1 MPEGRIYRIFKK
13 GSKTYF
19 YNSLFFPKDVRE
31 DVFVLYSFVREADNL
46 VDEVPQDPLKLGKFM
61 DDFKK
66 VCKGERTGDIVLDS
80 FCDLASRK
88 RFEKEW
94 VQAFLRSMELDLTK
108 HTYDTMRELDEYIY
122 GSAEVIGLMMARI
135 MGVNDR
141 FQVNARALGKAM
153 QLINFIRDIDED
165 NALGRRYIPTEDLE
179 TNGLMDLTFD
189 HVRSR
194 KGAFKG
200 LVHQQVERYR
210 CFQHEAEKGFQ
221 ALDRDHLIP
230 IMNASDMYNWT
241 ARKIESDPLV
251 VYRRKVKP
259 SIPRIVINVMGK
271 RLRLP
276 G

>member
-13 GSKTYF
+13 GSRTYF

-46 VDEVPQDPLKLGKFM
+46 VDEVPQDPLKLGRFM
-61 DDFKK
+61 DDFKR
-66 VCKGERTGDIVLDS
+66 VCRGEVTGDIVLDS
-80 FCDLASRK
+80 FCLLANRK

-94 VQAFLRSMELDLTK
+94 VQAFLRSMEMDLTK
-108 HTYDTMRELDEYIY
+108 HTYDTMKELDDYIY

-135 MGVNDR
+135 MGVSDR
-141 FQVNARALGKAM
+141 FQDNARALGKAM

-165 NALGRRYIPTEDLE
+165 NGLGRRYIPTEDLE
-179 TNGLMDLTFD
+179 TNGLKDLSYD

-194 KGAFKG
+194 KEAFEG
-200 LVHQQVERYR
+200 LVDQQVGRYR
-210 CFQHEAEKGFQ
+210 HFQHEAEKGFS

-241 ARKIESDPLV
+241 ARKIENDPLV

-259 SIPRIVINVMGK
+259 SMTRIVINVLGK
-271 RLRLP
+271 KLRVP